1 MKHFLKEIE
10 IALNSGL
17 YTLALV
23 GALSLPD
30 VCATLELENPD
41 RRDGVG
47 ERYKEWYRNYAEKN
61 CFLTA
66 EACYLYRCSM
76 VHKHNSK
83 NKFEFQSLPFF
94 GGETINISKVAFFL
108 PSDGRPK
115 VNNCAIKL
123 HGIDSNTGEQIED
136 DAIVIEL
143 DGFINGMIQSVNEW
157 LEIIKENEY
166 FKRNINDLIKPRPN
180 SIINV
185 INGDTIIY

>member
-17 YTLALV
+17 YTLAIV

-30 VCATLELENPD
+30 ICATLEMENPD

-61 CFLTA
+61 CFLPA

-83 NKFEFQSLPFF
+83 NNFSVNALTFLGSDSLP
-94 GGETINISKVAFFL
+94 INKIAFFL
-108 PSDGRPK
+108 PSNDGPK
-115 VNNCAIKL
+115 FINSTFKL
-123 HGIDSNTGEQIED
+123 NFDNPLTGERVEDSAILIEID
-136 DAIVIEL
+136 E
-143 DGFINGMIQSVNEW
+143 FINGMIKSVNEW
-157 LEIIKENEY
+157 LEIIKEDEN
-166 FKRNINDLIKPRPN
+166 FKKNINDLIQPRPSSALN
-180 SIINV
+180 FIK
-185 INGDTIIY
+185 GDVIIY